1 MTAVD
6 RESEAYKKAMQ
17 KLHACT
23 RNDLKGDTTSSR
35 TTCSTKPKVQ
45 TKCIAHVLAIKH
57 CSAGLATEDSGHG
70 TRGPKGQEK
79 TKDKTAMDK

>member
-6 RESEAYKKAMQ
+6 RESEAYKKEMQ

-23 RNDLKGDTTSSR
+23 RNDLKGDTSSR

-45 TKCIAHVLAIKH
+45 TQCIAHVLAIKH
-57 CSAGLATEDSGHG
+57 CAAGRATGDSGHG
-70 TRGPKGQEK
+70 TRGRKGQEK
-79 TKDKTAMDK
+79 TNDKTAKDK